1 MILIE
6 IIPAL
11 LCVVFCVTMFILARV
26 ECGRIMKRTRKVL
39 DKLFSDHNALV
50 KELYAA
56 LSARLD
62 AIKGGKQ
69 MSTDTTWICPQCGAT
84 YGEGDEVCWQC
95 EGREPGP
102 YAGTAVR

>member
-11 LCVVFCVTMFILARV
+11 LCVVFCVTMLILARV

-39 DKLFSDHNALV
+39 DKLYSEHDALV

-56 LSARLD
+56 LNARL
-62 AIKGGKQ
+62 AEEQGKEVQGG
-69 MSTDTTWICPQCGAT
+69 
-84 YGEGDEVCWQC
+84 
-95 EGREPGP
+95 
-102 YAGTAVR
+102 